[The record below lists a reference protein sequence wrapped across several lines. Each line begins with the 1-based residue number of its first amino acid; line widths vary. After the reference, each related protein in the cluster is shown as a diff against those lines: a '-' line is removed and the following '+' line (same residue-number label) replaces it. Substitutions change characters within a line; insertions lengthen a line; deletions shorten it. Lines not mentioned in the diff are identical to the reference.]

1 MQDKLF
7 SLPVVTQIS
16 PYLSQRQV
24 GELPTIV
31 ISHPKVRA
39 AITLQGAHLL
49 AWQPSGEK
57 PVLWLSDKSLFSPGK
72 AIRGGVPICWPW
84 FGPAGEPAHGFARIQ
99 TWKLTAHDENEDGV
113 MLTLVLESNAQTL
126 KLWPHEFTLIARFRL
141 GQHCEIE
148 LEAHGDFEATAA
160 LHSYFTVSDI
170 NGVEVSGLGNSY
182 IDKVNNGEVASS
194 DGKQRYPGRI
204 DRIFTA
210 AEDCSVINDT
220 AGERQIEV
228 YHHHHSDVVTWN
240 PGVELSCSMS
250 DMANE
255 GYRTMVCVETARI
268 SKPLRSAGEKP
279 ARLATTFRL
288 KKKVAASDKVNG

>member
-24 GELPTIV
+24 GELPAIIV
-31 ISHPKVRA
+31 SHPKVRA
-39 AITLQGAHLL
+39 ALTLQGAHLI
-49 AWQPSGEK
+49 AWQPSGEQS
-57 PVLWLSDKSLFSPGK
+57 VLWLSDKSQFAAGK

-84 FGPAGEPAHGFARIQ
+84 FGPAGEPAHGFARNQ
-99 TWKLTAHDENEDGV
+99 PWTLSAHDENEDGV

-170 NGVEVSGLGNSY
+170 SGVEVSGLGNSY
-182 IDKVNNGEVASS
+182 IDKVNQGEIGSS

-210 AEDCSVINDT
+210 AEDCSVINDP
-220 AGERQIEV
+220 AAQRQIEV

-240 PGVELSCSMS
+240 PGVELSCSMA
-250 DMANE
+250 DMPNE
-255 GYRTMVCVETARI
+255 GYKTMVCVETARI
-268 SKPLRSAGEKP
+268 NKPLRSAGEKP

-288 KKKVAASDKVNG
+288 KKKVSGEAVKA